1 MAKQLTREELD
12 RLFQLADEGRSYKE
26 MADIICNEFHR
37 ETLDRSTIYRH
48 MKGRLKSKRKAV
60 ITESFCNR
68 GHHSWVEESIV
79 SLTTMLS
86 PGADTGA
93 GYLLNTG
100 ARRTC
105 RECGYVDETTMVVG
119 ENKWVVPRRSRIG
132 HPTPY
137 AGERP

>member
-1 MAKQLTREELD
+1 MVANRSAAAGMMQTSGDKIAKQLTLEELD
-12 RLFQLADEGRSYKE
+12 QLIQLADDGRSYKE

-48 MKGRLKSKRKAV
+48 LKGRLKSKRKAV
-60 ITESFCNR
+60 ITESFCNL

-79 SLTTMLS
+79 SSTTVLN
-86 PGADTGA
+86 PGGATGA

-105 RECGYVDETTMVVG
+105 RDCGYVDETTMVV
-119 ENKWVVPRRSRIG
+119 
-132 HPTPY
+132 
-137 AGERP
+137 